1 MPRVLIIEDDAENR
15 RVLAQLFTRD
25 DWKVFQANDGDAGVE
40 LALRNRPE
48 LILCDLLMP
57 KSNGFEVCRSIREQ
71 LQPTKIIV
79 VSAAITASIEPAPL
93 KPAQMNICSNR
104 LRGNCSPARSTGS
117 YRKSRAIPTQ
127 NRYRNVSR
135 FLRE

>member
-1 MPRVLIIEDDAENR
+1 MPRVLIIEDDADNR
-15 RVLAQLFTRD
+15 RVLAELFSRE
-25 DWKVFQANDGDAGVE
+25 DWKVLEATDGDAGVE

-79 VSAAITASIEPAPL
+79 VSG
-93 KPAQMNICSNR
+93 R
-104 LRGNCSPARSTGS
+104 DYG
-117 YRKSRAIPTQ
+117 
-127 NRYRNVSR
+127 VD
-135 FLRE
+135 